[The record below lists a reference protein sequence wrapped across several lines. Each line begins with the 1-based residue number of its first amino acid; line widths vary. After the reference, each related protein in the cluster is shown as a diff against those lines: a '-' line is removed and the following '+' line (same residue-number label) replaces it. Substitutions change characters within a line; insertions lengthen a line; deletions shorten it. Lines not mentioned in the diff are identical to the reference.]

1 MDGAPAALQV
11 DLDRFLEQDINLSS
25 YNTNHLQLSDE
36 CPLIK
41 HFIKTPKRLEAFQ
54 LTSVGVGTSSLV
66 SSGALTAIIVWSLK
80 TSILQMSSYV
90 T

>member
-1 MDGAPAALQV
+1 MTKILFHDK
-11 DLDRFLEQDINLSS
+11 RNFI
-25 YNTNHLQLSDE
+25 YKH
-36 CPLIK
+36 K

-66 SSGALTAIIVWSLK
+66 SSGALMAIIVWSLK